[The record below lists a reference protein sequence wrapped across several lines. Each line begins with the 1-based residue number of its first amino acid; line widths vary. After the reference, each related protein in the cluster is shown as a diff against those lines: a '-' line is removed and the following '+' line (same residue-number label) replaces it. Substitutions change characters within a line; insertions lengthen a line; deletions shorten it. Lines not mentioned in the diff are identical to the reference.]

1 MFRRLLLTLPAALAV
16 SRIAVAQGAYPNRPI
31 TILLSLAPGG
41 SADGTMRFIAREAA
55 KELGVPVV
63 VENRP
68 GGAQTIATTRAA
80 RSPADGYTLLHA
92 PGSPF
97 STVPH
102 LQTVSYDVETDFT
115 YIAQYATLLHP
126 NYVLTGSQ
134 WQSWAELVDFAKAN
148 PGKLRWASAT
158 PMSGPHLATAAAFQH
173 LGIDSIFVPFKGGAE
188 TVTALLG
195 GHIDMAVSS
204 DYAPLLTAGQ
214 VRLLS
219 EIGPQRSPGMEQVPS
234 FGELGYPLPVQIGF
248 GLVGPANLPPEI
260 VQTWIRILQKV
271 DAMPEWHEL
280 MARYMATRSL
290 VTGVAYRDQ
299 VISTYR
305 RFGQIIPSLRIDR
318 Q

>member
-1 MFRRLLLTLPAALAV
+1 MYRRLLLTLPAALAAP
-16 SRIAVAQGAYPNRPI
+16 RFAVAQGAYPNRPV

-55 KELGVPVV
+55 KELGAPVV

-97 STVPH
+97 STVSH

-219 EIGPQRSPGMEQVPS
+219 EIGPQRSPGMEQIPS

-248 GLVGPANLPPEI
+248 GLAGPANLPPEI

-271 DAMPEWHEL
+271 DAMPEWQEL
-280 MARYMATRSL
+280 MGRYMATRSL
-290 VTGVAYRDQ
+290 VTGDAYRDQ
-299 VISTYR
+299 VIGTYR

>member
-1 MFRRLLLTLPAALAV
+1 MLRRTLLTLPAALALPGLA
-16 SRIAVAQGAYPNRPI
+16 RAQGTYPSRPV

-41 SADGTMRFIAREAA
+41 SADGTMRFIAREAS

-102 LQTVSYDVETDFT
+102 LQAVSYDVETEFT
-115 YIAQYATLLHP
+115 YIGQYATLLHP

-134 WQSWAELVDFAKAN
+134 WQTWAELVDFAKAN
-148 PGKLRWASAT
+148 PGRLRWASAT
-158 PMSGPHLATAAAFQH
+158 PMSGPHLANAAAFQH
-173 LGIDSIFVPFKGGAE
+173 LGIESIFVPFKGGAE

-195 GHIDMAVSS
+195 GHIDMSVSS

-219 EIGPQRSPGMEQVPS
+219 EIGPRRSPGMEQIPS

-248 GLVGPANLPPEI
+248 GLAGPANLPPEVI
-260 VQTWIRILQKV
+260 ETWIRVLRKV
-271 DAMPEWHEL
+271 DAMPEWHEI
-280 MARYMATRSL
+280 MNRYMATRSL
-290 VTGVAYRDQ
+290 VTGDAYREQ
-299 VISTYR
+299 VIGTYR
-305 RFGQIIPSLRIDR
+305 RVGQIIPSLRIDR